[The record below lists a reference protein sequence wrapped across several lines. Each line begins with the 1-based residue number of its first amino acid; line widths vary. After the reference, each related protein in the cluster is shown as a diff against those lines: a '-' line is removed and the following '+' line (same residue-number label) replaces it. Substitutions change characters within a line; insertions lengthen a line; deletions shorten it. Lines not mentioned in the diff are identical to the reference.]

1 MENKS
6 SQSSLLIGIVVV
18 LLIAAVA
25 GDMLYRSVF
34 GETERA
40 PTAPEVSVEA
50 GQSPEPAPQAVP
62 EPDADTPQSDALE
75 ATEPDAA
82 PSDEADSEQESSA
95 TSSDQ
100 PEEGLDPE
108 TSITL
113 HTVRVDS
120 DGAVVIAGRG
130 VPAQLVEILINGEVF
145 ETVLAD
151 GQGNFVSLFDLPY
164 SEAVR
169 VLSLRSIVDGQELLS
184 DQDAI
189 IAPAQIAAAAPS
201 DAQTESENAPE
212 SAVAETEIAQ
222 ADVPSQ
228 TESQPDDSGAVASDA
243 PDEQESN
250 LSEVETKTDTASTNA
265 QSDPQPAVAET
276 EIAQADEPS
285 QTESQPDDSGAV
297 ASDAPEEQE
306 SNLSKVETETDTAS
320 TNAQSDAQPAVDSGE
335 DTIDTQQAAAEEST
349 QSEQDTT
356 EAPVIAAAD
365 ANGTTDSTTVAQ
377 DSKTTSVAT
386 DENAVVSSSEQSAEP
401 KVESEAEIV
410 AATDVGADQDQT
422 VQNLPVGE
430 ASGEELAAVSTK
442 DSTQEPTLQEPASQE
457 PASQKTETAEQ
468 IATAASS
475 ADAEQP
481 ADSDTSVSADANTD
495 KAEPAATDSAEPTQ
509 TADTD
514 AASKDAADGVDA
526 TPEAQTDQTPTVMI
540 ADQDGVRVVQSSEDQ
555 SSSDVALDAIS
566 YDEKGEVA
574 LSGRGTP
581 AAQVL
586 VYLDNAPISS
596 TVLDSAGQWKTDL
609 TDVDPGVYTLRID
622 QLDTG
627 GKVVSRLETPFQ
639 RENRERLIEQ
649 VAASAELARVNVI
662 TVQPGYTLWAIARS
676 RYGRG
681 ILYVQVFE
689 ANRDKIGNP
698 DLIYPGQVFQLPD

>member
-6 SQSSLLIGIVVV
+6 SQSPLVIGIVVV

-62 EPDADTPQSDALE
+62 EPDTDTPQSDAQE

-100 PEEGLDPE
+100 PEEGLNPK

-113 HTVRVDS
+113 QTVRVDS

-201 DAQTESENAPE
+201 DAQTEPENTPE

-250 LSEVETKTDTASTNA
+250 LSE
-265 QSDPQPAVAET
+265 
-276 EIAQADEPS
+276 
-285 QTESQPDDSGAV
+285 G
-297 ASDAPEEQE
+297 
-306 SNLSKVETETDTAS
+306 ETETDTAS
-320 TNAQSDAQPAVDSGE
+320 TNAQSDPQPAVDSGE
-335 DTIDTQQAAAEEST
+335 DTIDTQQAAA
-349 QSEQDTT
+349 
-356 EAPVIAAAD
+356 D
-365 ANGTTDSTTVAQ
+365 ATDTTDSTTAAQ
-377 DSKTTSVAT
+377 DSEMTTVAT
-386 DENAVVSSSEQSAEP
+386 DEDAVVSSSEQSAEP
-401 KVESEAEIV
+401 KAENEAEIV

-422 VQNLPVGE
+422 VQDLPAGE
-430 ASGEELAAVSTK
+430 ASSEELAAVSTK
-442 DSTQEPTLQEPASQE
+442 DSTQEPILEESTAQEPASQNTE
-457 PASQKTETAEQ
+457 TNSPSVAEAEGSETAEQ
-468 IATAASS
+468 ISTAASTV
-475 ADAEQP
+475 DAEQP

-555 SSSDVALDAIS
+555 SSSNVALDAIS

-649 VAASAELARVNVI
+649 VAASAEPARVNVI
-662 TVQPGYTLWAIARS
+662 TVQPGYTLWAIARPCS
-676 RYGRG
+676 K
-681 ILYVQVFE
+681 LFSS
-689 ANRDKIGNP
+689 N
-698 DLIYPGQVFQLPD
+698 GQSNS

>member
-18 LLIAAVA
+18 LLIAAVT

-113 HTVRVDS
+113 QTVRVDS

-201 DAQTESENAPE
+201 DAQTEPENTPE
-212 SAVAETEIAQ
+212 
-222 ADVPSQ
+222 
-228 TESQPDDSGAVASDA
+228 
-243 PDEQESN
+243 
-250 LSEVETKTDTASTNA
+250 
-265 QSDPQPAVAET
+265 PAVAET

-422 VQNLPVGE
+422 VQNLPAGE
-430 ASGEELAAVSTK
+430 ALGEELAAVSTK
-442 DSTQEPTLQEPASQE
+442 DSTQEPTLQESASQE

-581 AAQVL
+581 EAQVL

-649 VAASAELARVNVI
+649 VAASAEPARVNVI

>member
-34 GETERA
+34 GETERT

-62 EPDADTPQSDALE
+62 EPNADTPQSDAQE

-82 PSDEADSEQESSA
+82 PSDEADSDQESSA

-113 HTVRVDS
+113 QTVRVDS

-201 DAQTESENAPE
+201 DAQTEPENTPE
-212 SAVAETEIAQ
+212 PAVAETEIAQ

-250 LSEVETKTDTASTNA
+250 LSEVKTETDTASTNA
-265 QSDPQPAVAET
+265 QSDPQPAV
-276 EIAQADEPS
+276 
-285 QTESQPDDSGAV
+285 
-297 ASDAPEEQE
+297 
-306 SNLSKVETETDTAS
+306 
-320 TNAQSDAQPAVDSGE
+320 DSGE
-335 DTIDTQQAAAEEST
+335 DTVDTQQAAAEEST

-365 ANGTTDSTTVAQ
+365 ATDTTDSTPAAQ
-377 DSKTTSVAT
+377 DSETTAVAT

-401 KVESEAEIV
+401 KAESEAEIV

-422 VQNLPVGE
+422 VQDLPAGE

-442 DSTQEPTLQEPASQE
+442 DSTQEPILQEPTAQE
-457 PASQKTETAEQ
+457 PASQKTETDSPSVAEAEGSETAEQ
-468 IATAASS
+468 ISTAASS

-481 ADSDTSVSADANTD
+481 SDSDTSVSADANTD

-514 AASKDAADGVDA
+514 AASKDAPDGVDA

-649 VAASAELARVNVI
+649 VAASAEPARVNVI

>member
-113 HTVRVDS
+113 QTVRVDS

-201 DAQTESENAPE
+201 DAQTEPENTPE
-212 SAVAETEIAQ
+212 
-222 ADVPSQ
+222 
-228 TESQPDDSGAVASDA
+228 
-243 PDEQESN
+243 
-250 LSEVETKTDTASTNA
+250 
-265 QSDPQPAVAET
+265 PAVAET

-422 VQNLPVGE
+422 VQDLPAGE

-442 DSTQEPTLQEPASQE
+442 DSTQEPTLQESASQE
-457 PASQKTETAEQ
+457 PASQKTVTAEQ

>member
-6 SQSSLLIGIVVV
+6 SQSPLVIGIVVV

-62 EPDADTPQSDALE
+62 EPDTDTPQSDAQE

-100 PEEGLDPE
+100 PKEGLNPK

-113 HTVRVDS
+113 QTVRVDS

-250 LSEVETKTDTASTNA
+250 LSEVETETDTASTNA
-265 QSDPQPAVAET
+265 QSDPQPAV
-276 EIAQADEPS
+276 
-285 QTESQPDDSGAV
+285 
-297 ASDAPEEQE
+297 
-306 SNLSKVETETDTAS
+306 
-320 TNAQSDAQPAVDSGE
+320 DSGE
-335 DTIDTQQAAAEEST
+335 DTVDTQQAAA
-349 QSEQDTT
+349 
-356 EAPVIAAAD
+356 D
-365 ANGTTDSTTVAQ
+365 ATDTTDSTTAAQ
-377 DSKTTSVAT
+377 DSETTAVAT
-386 DENAVVSSSEQSAEP
+386 DENAAVSSSEQSAEP
-401 KVESEAEIV
+401 KAESEAEIV

-422 VQNLPVGE
+422 VQDLPAGE

-442 DSTQEPTLQEPASQE
+442 DSTQEPASE
-457 PASQKTETAEQ
+457 KTEIDSPSVAEAEGSETAEQ

-514 AASKDAADGVDA
+514 AASKDALDGVDA

-649 VAASAELARVNVI
+649 VAASAEPARVNVI

>member
-62 EPDADTPQSDALE
+62 EPDADTPQSDAQK

-113 HTVRVDS
+113 QTVRVDS

-169 VLSLRSIVDGQELLS
+169 VLSLRSIVDGQEILS

-201 DAQTESENAPE
+201 DAQAEPENTPE
-212 SAVAETEIAQ
+212 SAEAETEIAQ
-222 ADVPSQ
+222 ADVPSK
-228 TESQPDDSGAVASDA
+228 TESQPDESGAVASDA

-250 LSEVETKTDTASTNA
+250 LSEVK
-265 QSDPQPAVAET
+265 
-276 EIAQADEPS
+276 
-285 QTESQPDDSGAV
+285 
-297 ASDAPEEQE
+297 
-306 SNLSKVETETDTAS
+306 TETDTAS
-320 TNAQSDAQPAVDSGE
+320 TNAQSDPQPAVDSGE

-365 ANGTTDSTTVAQ
+365 ATDTTDSTPAAQ
-377 DSKTTSVAT
+377 DSEMTTVAT
-386 DENAVVSSSEQSAEP
+386 DEDAVVSSSEQSAEP
-401 KVESEAEIV
+401 KAESEAEIV
-410 AATDVGADQDQT
+410 AASDVGADQDQT
-422 VQNLPVGE
+422 VQDLPAGE
-430 ASGEELAAVSTK
+430 ASVEELAAVSTK
-442 DSTQEPTLQEPASQE
+442 DSTQEPTLQESTAQE
-457 PASQKTETAEQ
+457 PASQKTATDSPSVAEAEGSETAEQ
-468 IATAASS
+468 ILTAASTV
-475 ADAEQP
+475 DAEQP

-540 ADQDGVRVVQSSEDQ
+540 ADQDGVRVLQSSEDQ

-649 VAASAELARVNVI
+649 VAASAEPARVNVI

>member
-18 LLIAAVA
+18 LLIAAVT

-95 TSSDQ
+95 ISSDQ

-201 DAQTESENAPE
+201 DAQTEPENTPE
-212 SAVAETEIAQ
+212 
-222 ADVPSQ
+222 
-228 TESQPDDSGAVASDA
+228 
-243 PDEQESN
+243 
-250 LSEVETKTDTASTNA
+250 
-265 QSDPQPAVAET
+265 PAVAET

-356 EAPVIAAAD
+356 EAP
-365 ANGTTDSTTVAQ
+365 
-377 DSKTTSVAT
+377 
-386 DENAVVSSSEQSAEP
+386 
-401 KVESEAEIV
+401 
-410 AATDVGADQDQT
+410 
-422 VQNLPVGE
+422 
-430 ASGEELAAVSTK
+430 
-442 DSTQEPTLQEPASQE
+442 
-457 PASQKTETAEQ
+457 
-468 IATAASS
+468 
-475 ADAEQP
+475 
-481 ADSDTSVSADANTD
+481 
-495 KAEPAATDSAEPTQ
+495 
-509 TADTD
+509 
-514 AASKDAADGVDA
+514 
-526 TPEAQTDQTPTVMI
+526 
-540 ADQDGVRVVQSSEDQ
+540 
-555 SSSDVALDAIS
+555 
-566 YDEKGEVA
+566 
-574 LSGRGTP
+574 
-581 AAQVL
+581 
-586 VYLDNAPISS
+586 
-596 TVLDSAGQWKTDL
+596 
-609 TDVDPGVYTLRID
+609 
-622 QLDTG
+622 
-627 GKVVSRLETPFQ
+627 
-639 RENRERLIEQ
+639 
-649 VAASAELARVNVI
+649 
-662 TVQPGYTLWAIARS
+662 
-676 RYGRG
+676 
-681 ILYVQVFE
+681 
-689 ANRDKIGNP
+689 
-698 DLIYPGQVFQLPD
+698 

>member
-100 PEEGLDPE
+100 PEEGLNTE

-113 HTVRVDS
+113 QTVRVDS

-201 DAQTESENAPE
+201 DAQTEPENTPE
-212 SAVAETEIAQ
+212 PAVAETEIAQ
-222 ADVPSQ
+222 ADV
-228 TESQPDDSGAVASDA
+228 
-243 PDEQESN
+243 
-250 LSEVETKTDTASTNA
+250 
-265 QSDPQPAVAET
+265 
-276 EIAQADEPS
+276 PS

-356 EAPVIAAAD
+356 EAPVIAATD
-365 ANGTTDSTTVAQ
+365 ANDTTDSTTVAQ

-422 VQNLPVGE
+422 VQNLPAGE
-430 ASGEELAAVSTK
+430 ALGEELAAVSTK
-442 DSTQEPTLQEPASQE
+442 DSTQEPTLQESASQE

-581 AAQVL
+581 EAQVL

-649 VAASAELARVNVI
+649 VAASAEPARVNVI

>member
-34 GETERA
+34 GETERT

-50 GQSPEPAPQAVP
+50 GQSPEPAPQTVP
-62 EPDADTPQSDALE
+62 EPNADTPQSDAQE

-82 PSDEADSEQESSA
+82 PSDEADSDQESSA

-113 HTVRVDS
+113 QTVRVDS

-201 DAQTESENAPE
+201 DAQTEPENTPE
-212 SAVAETEIAQ
+212 
-222 ADVPSQ
+222 
-228 TESQPDDSGAVASDA
+228 
-243 PDEQESN
+243 
-250 LSEVETKTDTASTNA
+250 
-265 QSDPQPAVAET
+265 PAVAET

-386 DENAVVSSSEQSAEP
+386 DENAVVSSSEQSAEH

-422 VQNLPVGE
+422 VQNLPAGE
-430 ASGEELAAVSTK
+430 ALGEELAAVSTK
-442 DSTQEPTLQEPASQE
+442 DSTQEPTLQESASQE
-457 PASQKTETAEQ
+457 PASQKTVTAEQ

-581 AAQVL
+581 EAQVL

-649 VAASAELARVNVI
+649 VAASAEPARVNVI

>member
-1 MENKS
+1 
-6 SQSSLLIGIVVV
+6 
-18 LLIAAVA
+18 
-25 GDMLYRSVF
+25 MLYRSVF
-34 GETERA
+34 GETERT

-50 GQSPEPAPQAVP
+50 GQSPEPAPQTVP
-62 EPDADTPQSDALE
+62 EPNADTPQSDAQE

-82 PSDEADSEQESSA
+82 PSDEADSDQESSA

-100 PEEGLDPE
+100 PEEGLNTE

-113 HTVRVDS
+113 QTVRVDS

-164 SEAVR
+164 SETVR

-201 DAQTESENAPE
+201 DAQTEPENTPE
-212 SAVAETEIAQ
+212 PAVAETEIAQ

-250 LSEVETKTDTASTNA
+250 LSEVK
-265 QSDPQPAVAET
+265 
-276 EIAQADEPS
+276 
-285 QTESQPDDSGAV
+285 
-297 ASDAPEEQE
+297 
-306 SNLSKVETETDTAS
+306 TETDTAS
-320 TNAQSDAQPAVDSGE
+320 TNAQSDPQPAVDSGE
-335 DTIDTQQAAAEEST
+335 DTIDTQQAAA
-349 QSEQDTT
+349 
-356 EAPVIAAAD
+356 D
-365 ANGTTDSTTVAQ
+365 ATDTTDSTTAAQ
-377 DSKTTSVAT
+377 DSEMTTVAT
-386 DENAVVSSSEQSAEP
+386 DEDAVVSSSEQSAEP
-401 KVESEAEIV
+401 KAENEAEIV
-410 AATDVGADQDQT
+410 AASDVGADQDQT
-422 VQNLPVGE
+422 VQDLPAGE
-430 ASGEELAAVSTK
+430 ASSEELAEVSTK
-442 DSTQEPTLQEPASQE
+442 DSTQEPTLQEPASQ
-457 PASQKTETAEQ
+457 KTETAEQ
-468 IATAASS
+468 ISTAASTV
-475 ADAEQP
+475 DAEQP

-639 RENRERLIEQ
+639 RENREHLIEQ
-649 VAASAELARVNVI
+649 VAASAEPARVNVI

>member
-95 TSSDQ
+95 ISSDQ

-201 DAQTESENAPE
+201 DAQTEPENTPE
-212 SAVAETEIAQ
+212 
-222 ADVPSQ
+222 
-228 TESQPDDSGAVASDA
+228 
-243 PDEQESN
+243 
-250 LSEVETKTDTASTNA
+250 
-265 QSDPQPAVAET
+265 PAVAET

-422 VQNLPVGE
+422 VQDLPAGE

-442 DSTQEPTLQEPASQE
+442 DSTQEPTLQESASQE

-468 IATAASS
+468 ISTAASTV
-475 ADAEQP
+475 DAEQP

-581 AAQVL
+581 EAQVL

-649 VAASAELARVNVI
+649 VAASAEPARVNVI

>member
-34 GETERA
+34 GETERT

-62 EPDADTPQSDALE
+62 EPNADTPQSDAQE

-82 PSDEADSEQESSA
+82 PSDEADSDQESSA

-100 PEEGLDPE
+100 PEEGLNTE

-113 HTVRVDS
+113 QTVRVDS

-201 DAQTESENAPE
+201 DAQTEPENTPE
-212 SAVAETEIAQ
+212 PAVAETEIAQ

-250 LSEVETKTDTASTNA
+250 LSEVKTETDTASTNA
-265 QSDPQPAVAET
+265 QSDPQPAV
-276 EIAQADEPS
+276 
-285 QTESQPDDSGAV
+285 
-297 ASDAPEEQE
+297 
-306 SNLSKVETETDTAS
+306 
-320 TNAQSDAQPAVDSGE
+320 DSGE
-335 DTIDTQQAAAEEST
+335 NTIDTEQAAAEEST

-365 ANGTTDSTTVAQ
+365 ANDTTDSTTAAQ
-377 DSKTTSVAT
+377 DSETTSVAT

-401 KVESEAEIV
+401 KAESEAEIV
-410 AATDVGADQDQT
+410 AASDVGADQDQT
-422 VQNLPVGE
+422 VQDLPAGE
-430 ASGEELAAVSTK
+430 ASSEELAAVSTK
-442 DSTQEPTLQEPASQE
+442 DSTQEPTLQEPASQ
-457 PASQKTETAEQ
+457 KTETAEQ
-468 IATAASS
+468 ISTAASTV
-475 ADAEQP
+475 DAEQP

-649 VAASAELARVNVI
+649 VAASAEPARVNVI

>member
-113 HTVRVDS
+113 QTVRVDS

-201 DAQTESENAPE
+201 DAQTEPENTPE
-212 SAVAETEIAQ
+212 
-222 ADVPSQ
+222 
-228 TESQPDDSGAVASDA
+228 
-243 PDEQESN
+243 
-250 LSEVETKTDTASTNA
+250 
-265 QSDPQPAVAET
+265 PAVAET

-422 VQNLPVGE
+422 VQNLPAGE
-430 ASGEELAAVSTK
+430 ALGEELAAVSTK
-442 DSTQEPTLQEPASQE
+442 DSTQEPTLQESASQE
-457 PASQKTETAEQ
+457 PASQKTVTAEQ

>member
-62 EPDADTPQSDALE
+62 EPDADTPQSDAQE

-82 PSDEADSEQESSA
+82 PSDEADSDQESSA

-100 PEEGLDPE
+100 PEEGLNTE

-113 HTVRVDS
+113 QTVRVDS

-164 SEAVR
+164 SETVR

-201 DAQTESENAPE
+201 DAQTEPENTPE
-212 SAVAETEIAQ
+212 PAVAETEIAQ

-250 LSEVETKTDTASTNA
+250 LSEVETETDTASTNA
-265 QSDPQPAVAET
+265 QSDP
-276 EIAQADEPS
+276 
-285 QTESQPDDSGAV
+285 
-297 ASDAPEEQE
+297 
-306 SNLSKVETETDTAS
+306 
-320 TNAQSDAQPAVDSGE
+320 QPAVDSGE

-349 QSEQDTT
+349 KSEQDTT

-365 ANGTTDSTTVAQ
+365 ATDTTDSTPAAQ
-377 DSKTTSVAT
+377 DSETTAVAT

-401 KVESEAEIV
+401 KAESEAEIV

-422 VQNLPVGE
+422 VQDLPAGE
-430 ASGEELAAVSTK
+430 ASSEELAAVSTK
-442 DSTQEPTLQEPASQE
+442 DSTQEPASQNTE
-457 PASQKTETAEQ
+457 TNSPSVAEAEGSETAEQ
-468 IATAASS
+468 ISTAASTV
-475 ADAEQP
+475 DAEQP

-649 VAASAELARVNVI
+649 VAASAEPARVNVI